1 VGQLATF
8 SELVPQRWNGI
19 ETRRQ
24 MISLMRPS
32 GWTPFSSKATHARA
46 SAALTVVTCE
56 HLGDGVRVRGL
67 LEADNNLAPA
77 IESYPAKRHRASR
90 PTYVP
95 VNFCGNQNLGPEF
108 SGTDPG
114 KSERPG
120 HSVAE

>member
-1 VGQLATF
+1 MEWYRNAAADDFADATVR
-8 SELVPQRWNGI
+8 LDALQQQGDP
-19 ETRRQ
+19 RQ
-24 MISLMRPS
+24 GVSRP
-32 GWTPFSSKATHARA
+32 HC
-46 SAALTVVTCE
+46 CE

-67 LEADNNLAPA
+67 VEADNNLAPA
-77 IESYPAKRHRASR
+77 IDSYPAKRHRASR